1 VRASEAPVELA
12 LDLRA
17 TPPDKVLPRLF
28 GALER
33 VSADVTLLVLLR
45 DTPEYVGVT
54 ASAHAALQ
62 QRDYVSDTSRIPGGG
77 QRLRVQRR
85 REPHR
90 GAARGEW
97 ETEAPRDPAY
107 APPPEPVLSP
117 VEPVDDPDDAPNVDG
132 AARVSPSVNG
142 QHALPGSVPPSAGV
156 ATDQPSA

>member
-28 GALER
+28 GALDR

-117 VEPVDDPDDAPNVDG
+117 TEPATEASADADVDG
-132 AARVSPSVNG
+132 APGVPPSVNG
-142 QHALPGSVPPSAGV
+142 QHARPVNAPPSAGV
-156 ATDQPSA
+156 ATEHPPA

>member
-1 VRASEAPVELA
+1 VELA

-17 TPPDKVLPRLF
+17 TPPDKVLSRLF
-28 GALER
+28 GALDR

-54 ASAHAALQ
+54 ASAHAALL

-85 REPHR
+85 REARR
-90 GAARGEW
+90 GVVRGER
-97 ETEAPRDPAY
+97 ETEAPPDPAY

-117 VEPVDDPDDAPNVDG
+117 IEPATEVSADADVDVPPG
-132 AARVSPSVNG
+132 VSPSVNG
-142 QHALPGSVPPSAGV
+142 QHALPMNASSAGA
-156 ATDQPSA
+156 ATDQQPSP